1 MSKYNPVTPELLEEL
16 EKVVGAANVKTD
28 AETLDRFKTDEET
41 DPRLMHLPEV
51 VVWVNSTEEEWNE
64 NVEKFHREAYPYVYS
79 LGGRLSGEHGIGA
92 KKLHYMEEYTE
103 PAELEYMRMIKRAV
117 DPKNILNP
125 GKIFNV

>member
-1 MSKYNPVTPELLEEL
+1 
-16 EKVVGAANVKTD
+16 
-28 AETLDRFKTDEET
+28 
-41 DPRLMHLPEV
+41 
-51 VVWVNSTEEEWNE
+51 
-64 NVEKFHREAYPYVYS
+64 VEKFHKEAYPYVYS

-103 PAELEYMRMIKRAV
+103 PSELAYMRIIKRAV